1 VETAVIHFCHVQTV
15 QVSKAVR
22 SVIAARGRSLAEFG
36 LRRTHG
42 MDAGLKAARAAY
54 MAGFD
59 STSDVLAGR
68 AYGIPLSGTM
78 AHSFVNAF
86 PGEMAAFEAY
96 ARTFPD
102 GAVLLLDTYDTVAAA
117 RLAVEVARALRG
129 RGHHLAGVRLDSGDL
144 AGLSREV
151 RRVLDEGG
159 CSEVPIIAS
168 GGLDEHDIA
177 ALLDAGAPIDS
188 FGIGTR
194 LNVSADAPSLDMVY
208 KLVRLDGRDVLKLSP
223 GKETWVAPKQ
233 VFRRMDSGGR
243 LAGDVLGLQDEPVP
257 AETTPL
263 LEPVMHNGELLR
275 PHPPLSDLRAR
286 CAAQLAALPD
296 GLRRL
301 TDAPPHPVAPSAAL
315 EARQRTALE
324 RASAR
329 VP

>member
-1 VETAVIHFCHVQTV
+1 
-15 QVSKAVR
+15 
-22 SVIAARGRSLAEFG
+22 
-36 LRRTHG
+36 
-42 MDAGLKAARAAY
+42 
-54 MAGFD
+54 
-59 STSDVLAGR
+59 
-68 AYGIPLSGTM
+68 
-78 AHSFVNAF
+78 
-86 PGEMAAFEAY
+86 
-96 ARTFPD
+96 
-102 GAVLLLDTYDTVAAA
+102 
-117 RLAVEVARALRG
+117 
-129 RGHHLAGVRLDSGDL
+129 
-144 AGLSREV
+144 
-151 RRVLDEGG
+151 VLDEGG